1 MEKFKVTLGS
11 ETKSYNVREI
21 RTLIERTEIEQAKRK
36 ERLDSKQKMAAY
48 AKDKGIST
56 SEMQKLT
63 RENYSNNQKY
73 LKTLKFVSSTDQ
85 FKKAEAA
92 SKAKSK
98 SLFSKAKDLSPR
110 GGGAMTDL
118 SQRTGATAK
127 GTLFKKKLN

>member
-21 RTLIERTEIEQAKRK
+21 RTLIEQTKIEQAKRK

-48 AKDKGIST
+48 AKDRGIST

-63 RENYSNNQKY
+63 KENYSNNQKY
-73 LKTLKFVSSTDQ
+73 LKTLKSVSSTNQ